1 MIIIPFFQENFLNTL
16 KLEIPLKLP
25 ISYEGS
31 KIMNNRRTNI
41 DKNYKE
47 PSHIKTISV
56 PRKLEIKIVFICTNY
71 NSIIS
76 FFKKVTSLKF
86 PEETKFI
93 FI

>member
-1 MIIIPFFQENFLNTL
+1 MSDKQIMDAGQ
-16 KLEIPLKLP
+16 
-25 ISYEGS
+25 ISLWQAVFNVGKHY
-31 KIMNNRRTNI
+31 
-41 DKNYKE
+41 KNYKE

-56 PRKLEIKIVFICTNY
+56 PRKLEIKIVFIWTNY

-76 FFKKVTSLKF
+76 FLKKVTSLKF